1 MKSSFVKKFLSLV
14 LASVMILALVA
25 CGSKPSDNNNNTDS
39 TAFPTK
45 TMTIVC
51 PYGAG
56 GGTDLALQIL
66 AECGKDTFGQ
76 TINVENKTGGSGTV
90 GLTEALNAAADGYT
104 LGTCSVDLIT
114 LPLLSLAPAET
125 TRDAFDPICVIN
137 GEPAAIIIRA
147 DSRWNTIQDILAE
160 AKEKPGAVQLANSGM
175 GNIWHLTAIGIELE
189 TGASFNHV
197 PFDGA
202 ASALTAVL
210 GGHVDA
216 VTCSAAEA
224 ASNIASGELKVL
236 AVANTERLEA
246 YPDVPTFQEVGV
258 DLTIVALRGLCVN
271 KDPPD
276 DVKKALCDG
285 FEKVI
290 NSDACREKIE
300 AANMTYMPLNA
311 QETND
316 ILDSMSG
323 NFEKI
328 INAYLNSA
336 N

>member
-1 MKSSFVKKFLSLV
+1 M
-14 LASVMILALVA
+14 
-25 CGSKPSDNNNNTDS
+25 
-39 TAFPTK
+39 
-45 TMTIVC
+45 
-51 PYGAG
+51 
-56 GGTDLALQIL
+56 
-66 AECGKDTFGQ
+66 
-76 TINVENKTGGSGTV
+76 
-90 GLTEALNAAADGYT
+90 
-104 LGTCSVDLIT
+104 
-114 LPLLSLAPAET
+114 
-125 TRDAFDPICVIN
+125 
-137 GEPAAIIIRA
+137 
-147 DSRWNTIQDILAE
+147 
-160 AKEKPGAVQLANSGM
+160 
-175 GNIWHLTAIGIELE
+175 
-189 TGASFNHV
+189 
-197 PFDGA
+197 
-202 ASALTAVL
+202 
-210 GGHVDA
+210 DA

-271 KDPPD
+271 KDTPD
-276 DVKKALCDG
+276 NVKKALCDG

-290 NSDACREKIE
+290 NIDACREKIE

>member
-1 MKSSFVKKFLSLV
+1 MKVKETAKKPYGICP
-14 LASVMILALVA
+14 ASMTIWNADQTYNKKGMEKYLTWLLDNGAQSISI
-25 CGSKPSDNNNNTDS
+25 CGST
-39 TAFPTK
+39 
-45 TMTIVC
+45 
-51 PYGAG
+51 G
-56 GGTDLALQIL
+56 
-66 AECGKDTFGQ
+66 E
-76 TINVENKTGGSGTV
+76 NVAMNME
-90 GLTEALNAAADGYT
+90 EQ
-104 LGTCSVDLIT
+104 C
-114 LPLLSLAPAET
+114 E
-125 TRDAFDPICVIN
+125 
-137 GEPAAIIIRA
+137 II
-147 DSRWNTIQDILAE
+147 
-160 AKEKPGAVQLANSGM
+160 
-175 GNIWHLTAIGIELE
+175 
-189 TGASFNHV
+189 
-197 PFDGA
+197 
-202 ASALTAVL
+202 
-210 GGHVDA
+210 GHVDA

>member
-1 MKSSFVKKFLSLV
+1 M
-14 LASVMILALVA
+14 
-25 CGSKPSDNNNNTDS
+25 
-39 TAFPTK
+39 
-45 TMTIVC
+45 
-51 PYGAG
+51 
-56 GGTDLALQIL
+56 
-66 AECGKDTFGQ
+66 
-76 TINVENKTGGSGTV
+76 
-90 GLTEALNAAADGYT
+90 
-104 LGTCSVDLIT
+104 
-114 LPLLSLAPAET
+114 
-125 TRDAFDPICVIN
+125 
-137 GEPAAIIIRA
+137 
-147 DSRWNTIQDILAE
+147 
-160 AKEKPGAVQLANSGM
+160 
-175 GNIWHLTAIGIELE
+175 
-189 TGASFNHV
+189 
-197 PFDGA
+197 
-202 ASALTAVL
+202 
-210 GGHVDA
+210 
-216 VTCSAAEA
+216 TCSAAEA

-271 KDPPD
+271 KDTPD

-336 N
+336 NWSS

>member
-1 MKSSFVKKFLSLV
+1 MKVKETAKKPYGICP
-14 LASVMILALVA
+14 ASMTIWNADQTYNKKGMEKYLTWLLDNGAQSISI
-25 CGSKPSDNNNNTDS
+25 CGST
-39 TAFPTK
+39 
-45 TMTIVC
+45 
-51 PYGAG
+51 G
-56 GGTDLALQIL
+56 
-66 AECGKDTFGQ
+66 E
-76 TINVENKTGGSGTV
+76 NVAMNME
-90 GLTEALNAAADGYT
+90 EQR
-104 LGTCSVDLIT
+104 
-114 LPLLSLAPAET
+114 E
-125 TRDAFDPICVIN
+125 
-137 GEPAAIIIRA
+137 II
-147 DSRWNTIQDILAE
+147 
-160 AKEKPGAVQLANSGM
+160 
-175 GNIWHLTAIGIELE
+175 
-189 TGASFNHV
+189 
-197 PFDGA
+197 
-202 ASALTAVL
+202 
-210 GGHVDA
+210 GHVDA

-258 DLTIVALRGLCVN
+258 DLTIVALRGLCIN

-290 NSDACREKIE
+290 NSYACREKIE

>member
-1 MKSSFVKKFLSLV
+1 
-14 LASVMILALVA
+14 MIILTLVA

-56 GGTDLALQIL
+56 GGTDLALRIL

-76 TINVENKTGGSGTV
+76 TINVENKTSGSGTV

-114 LPLLSLAPAET
+114 LPLLGLAPAET

-147 DSRWNTIQDILAE
+147 DSRWNTIQDFLAE
-160 AKEKPGAVQLANSGM
+160 AKEKPGTVQLANSGM
-175 GNIWHLTAIGIELE
+175 GNIWHLAAIGIELE

-271 KDPPD
+271 KAPRR
-276 DVKKALCDG
+276 
-285 FEKVI
+285 
-290 NSDACREKIE
+290 REE
-300 AANMTYMPLNA
+300 GSVRRL
-311 QETND
+311 
-316 ILDSMSG
+316 
-323 NFEKI
+323 
-328 INAYLNSA
+328 
-336 N
+336 